1 MTLEQALLRVARPAR
16 YTGHEW
22 NAAVRPWEAASVR
35 LALAFPDVY
44 EIGMSNLGLQILYD
58 LVNRRDDALADR
70 AFAPWPDM
78 EAELRARGLPLS
90 GLESGRPLAQFD
102 IIGFSLQYELNY
114 TNLLNMLDLAGLPLH
129 SRQRTDAHPLVI
141 AGGTGALN
149 PEVLAD
155 FVDLFVLGDGEETL
169 PDLLDL
175 YRQARW
181 DRSRPGREGKLAF
194 LRAAAQLEGTYVPEF
209 YRVSYTADGRVEG
222 VEPTLPEAPA
232 RPRRRFVRV
241 LPPPPVRPLVPYL
254 DVVHDRAAIE
264 VQRGCT
270 RGCRFCQAGII
281 YRPVRERPLGE
292 VLEAVEELL
301 ANTGYE
307 ELSLVS
313 LSTSD
318 YGEIQ
323 PLLTE
328 LARRYPDLNV
338 SLPSLRID
346 SFSVG
351 LAQAIQ
357 RRKSSFTFAPEA
369 GSQRLRDVINKG
381 VTEENLLAAT
391 AAAFS
396 QGWNSIKLYF
406 MIGLPTETMED
417 VEGIADLAEKVRA
430 QGRQLRGPRAH
441 VGASV
446 ATFIPKPHTPFQWVG
461 QETEDTLGPKQARLR
476 QRLRK
481 VDLSWN
487 DPETSRL
494 EAILARGDRRLGS
507 ALHRAWQLGARF
519 DAWREQ
525 LRLDAW
531 TRAMVETGLD
541 PAFYAHRQ
549 RDLDE
554 VLPWDHIDVGV
565 SRRFLQREWERARRG
580 ELSPDCRSGQCL
592 GCGPLRLACPLAGGA
607 DRVPARC

>member
-129 SRQRTDAHPLVI
+129 SRQRTDEHPLII

>member
-129 SRQRTDAHPLVI
+129 SRQRTDAHPLII

>member
-381 VTEENLLAAT
+381 VTEEDLLAAT